1 MISTRWRPD
10 TRRLLIAG
18 LLLSVLLHLFGGL
31 LWSFL
36 QRTPIVRKMFSGD
49 PAIKREQKVATAETI
64 VIERATSPKA
74 QPKPAPPPRAH
85 FAELKPVAQAPK
97 PRPVVRPPAEL
108 AHIDARAPNAQPV
121 EHGGGRPEN
130 VPQPHA
136 QTAERPS
143 PQHDRS
149 RLTSDQIAKL
159 ESQFSQTIASTRE
172 DVSSI
177 VQKAAEPIH
186 AIANYNGLHPG
197 DGYIRPL
204 SRQRID
210 RTHVQ
215 YYVHYTYL
223 YPDGHLEQDDV
234 PWPCIFTDATDPFR
248 DNREKRMP
256 MPPPPPGYRPDRDLT
271 PQEQST
277 YNAAQAAYAK

>member
-1 MISTRWRPD
+1 
-10 TRRLLIAG
+10 LIAA
-18 LLLSVLLHLFGGL
+18 LILSVLLHFFGGL
-31 LWSFL
+31 LWALL
-36 QRTPIVRKMFSGD
+36 QHTPVMKMISGE
-49 PAIKREQKVATAETI
+49 PTVKRDEKLATAETI
-64 VIERATSPKA
+64 VIERASPPKA
-74 QPKPAPPPRAH
+74 PPKVAPPPRAH
-85 FAELKPVAQAPK
+85 FAELKPVARAIVPK
-97 PRPVVRPPAEL
+97 PIVRPPVEI
-108 AHIDARAPNAQPV
+108 AHIVPRAPRSQPV

-130 VPQPHA
+130 VPQPNA
-136 QTAERPS
+136 RTAERPS
-143 PQHDRS
+143 PQHERS
-149 RLTSDQIAKL
+149 QLTSDQIAKL

-177 VQKAAEPIH
+177 VQKEAEPVH

-197 DGYIRPL
+197 DGYIRPI

-210 RTHVQ
+210 RIHIQ

-256 MPPPPPGYRPDRDLT
+256 MPPPPPGYRPDRALT
-271 PQEQST
+271 AQEQST
-277 YNAAQAAYAK
+277 YDAAQAAYAR